1 LNVRARTLVMG
12 VLNVTPDSFSDG
24 GRYSTVRAAVARAME
39 MEAEGADIVDIGGES
54 TRPGSEGVS
63 AEAELERVL
72 PVLRALRGRLKIPIS
87 IDTQK
92 AAVAEAAIEAGAEM
106 VNDVSA
112 LRGPEGSG
120 RAMGEVVRRAGVP
133 IVLMHMRGKPRT
145 MQRRPFARDVMGD
158 VTKGL
163 REALGRARRAGI
175 PRGRVILDPGIGFGK
190 STEQNCELLARLG
203 ELKRL
208 GCPLLIGA
216 SRKTFIGKLLGGAS
230 EEKRAWGTAAAVTAA
245 VLGGAQIVRVHDV
258 GEMAQVVRVAD
269 SIAGERAR

>member
-1 LNVRARTLVMG
+1 VLGERTLVMG

-63 AEAELERVL
+63 AGAELERVL

-133 IVLMHMRGKPRT
+133 IVLMHMRGKPKT